1 MCVNLLTRN
10 QQQQANK
17 GKFLMARTL
26 IGTRIRERRRANKLT
41 QTALAKTVGISASYL
56 NLIEH
61 NRRGIAGRTLI
72 SLARELGL
80 QPSDLTE
87 GADAALINT
96 LTEVAKTDP
105 KVSPEVDRIEE
116 FVGRYPGW
124 ANLLSTVSRTT
135 HEQRET
141 LTAMSDQMA
150 HDPFV
155 SETMHQILSN
165 ITAIRST
172 ASILATES
180 DIPKDL
186 YERFLSNLH
195 NDSQRLSDTAQ
206 KMVDFFD
213 KEDKSE
219 PQSATATA
227 THDFWA
233 SNEYVLPESD
243 EPTPPSGPQSAPIL
257 QDSQARFADFNQT
270 MPVDAF
276 VSAAEDQDY
285 DPIALSQVFNVDLIH
300 VLFRMAQMPKDANFP
315 TFGLIEVDMSG
326 AVLMRKPTPELALPL
341 YSSAC
346 PLWPIYRAFA
356 QPGQILRAVLEVPS
370 GDRVLTYALAD
381 PIGAKEYSLP
391 PILRSTMIF
400 SADPKVLGKGHRAPI
415 LAGLHCSVC
424 PRKRCEARRVDY
436 ILA

>member
-1 MCVNLLTRN
+1 
-10 QQQQANK
+10 
-17 GKFLMARTL
+17 MARTL
-26 IGTRIRERRRANKLT
+26 MGTRIRERRRAKKLT
-41 QTALAKTVGISASYL
+41 QTALAKSVGISASYL

-61 NRRGIAGRTLI
+61 NRRGIAGRTMLAI
-72 SLARELGL
+72 ARELGM
-80 QPSDLTE
+80 QPADLTE

-96 LTEVAKTDP
+96 LTESAKADP
-105 KVSPEVDRIEE
+105 KAAPEVDRIEE

-124 ANLLSTVSRTT
+124 AKLLGSMARTT

-141 LTAMSDQMA
+141 LTAMTDQMA

-172 ASILATES
+172 ASILATET
-180 DIPKDL
+180 DIPKDMH
-186 YERFLSNLH
+186 ERFLGNLH
-195 NDSQRLSDTAQ
+195 RDSQRLSDTAQ

-219 PQSATATA
+219 PNAPTTAVA
-227 THDFWA
+227 HDFWA
-233 SNEYVLPESD
+233 TRDYVLSNEPETTFS
-243 EPTPPSGPQSAPIL
+243 SNPQTAPIL
-257 QDSQARFADFNQT
+257 ENSVQRFAQLDQM

-276 VSAAEDQDY
+276 IEAAKKLHY
-285 DPIALSQVFNVDLIH
+285 DPIALSQAFDVDLMQ
-300 VLFRMAQMPKDANFP
+300 VLFRMAQMPSDAPFP

-346 PLWPIYRAFA
+346 PLWPIYRAFS
-356 QPGQILRAVLEVPS
+356 QPAQILRTVMEMPS
-370 GDRVLTYALAD
+370 GDRVLAYALAQ
-381 PIGAKEYSLP
+381 PKGATDYALP

-400 SADPKVLGKGHRAPI
+400 SADPKVLGKDHRTPI

-424 PRKRCEARRVDY
+424 PRKSCDARRVDY

>member
-1 MCVNLLTRN
+1 
-10 QQQQANK
+10 
-17 GKFLMARTL
+17 MARTL
-26 IGTRIRERRRANKLT
+26 MGTRIRERRRAKKLT

-72 SLARELGL
+72 ALARELGM
-80 QPSDLTE
+80 QPSDLSE

-96 LTEVAKTDP
+96 LTEAAKTDP
-105 KVSPEVDRIEE
+105 KSGPEVDRIEE

-124 ANLLSTVSRTT
+124 AKLLSAVSRTT
-135 HEQRET
+135 QEQRET
-141 LTAMSDQMA
+141 LTAITDQMA

-172 ASILATES
+172 SSILATED
-180 DIPKDL
+180 DIPKDMFD
-186 YERFLSNLH
+186 RFLDNLH
-195 NDSQRLSDTAQ
+195 SDSQRLSDTAQ

-213 KEDKSE
+213 REDKAE
-219 PQSATATA
+219 PTSPTTAVA
-227 THDFWA
+227 HDFWA
-233 SNEYVLPESD
+233 SNDYVLS
-243 EPTPPSGPQSAPIL
+243 EPVAEPPSTNPQTAPVL
-257 QDSQARFADFNQT
+257 QNSQHRFATLDAHMPATDF
-270 MPVDAF
+270 AIR
-276 VSAAEDQDY
+276 AADLNY
-285 DPIALSQVFNVDLIH
+285 DPIALSKAFDTDLMH
-300 VLFRMAQMPKDANFP
+300 VLFRMAQMPTNVPFP

-326 AVLMRKPTPELALPL
+326 AVLMRKPTTELALPL

-356 QPGQILRAVLEVPS
+356 QPGQILRATLEMPS
-370 GDRVLTYALAD
+370 GDRVLSYALAK
-381 PIGAKEYSLP
+381 PVGAKDYALP

-400 SADPKVLGKGHRAPI
+400 SADPKVIGKTHRAPI

-424 PRKRCEARRVDY
+424 PRKSCEARRVDY

>member
-1 MCVNLLTRN
+1 
-10 QQQQANK
+10 
-17 GKFLMARTL
+17 MARTL

-41 QTALAKTVGISASYL
+41 QTALAKAVGISASYL

-72 SLARELGL
+72 ALARELGM
-80 QPSDLTE
+80 QPSELTE
-87 GADAALINT
+87 GADAALINA
-96 LTEVAKTDP
+96 LTEAAKTDP
-105 KVSPEVDRIEE
+105 NAVPEVDRIEE

-124 ANLLSTVSRTT
+124 AKLLSSVSRTT
-135 HEQRET
+135 QEQQET

-180 DIPKDL
+180 EIPQDMQD
-186 YERFLSNLH
+186 RFLNNLH
-195 NDSQRLSDTAQ
+195 NDSQRLSDTAE

-213 KEDKSE
+213 RDE
-219 PQSATATA
+219 TADTPTPTTA
-227 THDFWA
+227 VAHDFWA
-233 SNEYVLPESD
+233 TNNYVLENGVSPAPNENA
-243 EPTPPSGPQSAPIL
+243 QSAPIL
-257 QDSQARFADFNQT
+257 KNSITRYSKLDAA
-270 MPVDAF
+270 MPSDTFVEVAEKMQFDPLAISKAFDVD
-276 VSAAEDQDY
+276 VMD
-285 DPIALSQVFNVDLIH
+285 
-300 VLFRMAQMPKDANFP
+300 VLFRLAHMPPDTDFP

-326 AVLMRKPTPELALPL
+326 AVLMRKPTAELTLPL

-346 PLWPIYRAFA
+346 PLWPVYRAFA
-356 QPGQILRAVLEVPS
+356 HPGQILRAPMEMPS
-370 GDRVLTYALAD
+370 GDRVLTYALAEAVGEKD
-381 PIGAKEYSLP
+381 YALP

-400 SADPKVLGKGHRAPI
+400 SANPKVLGKHQPAPV

-424 PRKRCEARRVDY
+424 PRKSCEARRVDY

>member
-1 MCVNLLTRN
+1 
-10 QQQQANK
+10 
-17 GKFLMARTL
+17 MARTL
-26 IGTRIRERRRANKLT
+26 MGTRIRERRRANKLT

-72 SLARELGL
+72 SLARELGM

-96 LTEVAKTDP
+96 LTEAAKADQTAT
-105 KVSPEVDRIEE
+105 PEVDRIEE

-124 ANLLSTVSRTT
+124 AKLLSTVSRTT
-135 HEQRET
+135 QEQHET

-172 ASILATES
+172 ASILATEAN
-180 DIPKDL
+180 IPKDMN
-186 YERFLSNLH
+186 ERFLSNLH
-195 NDSQRLSDTAQ
+195 SDSQRLSDTAQ

-213 KEDKSE
+213 REDKST
-219 PQSATATA
+219 PRPSTAA
-227 THDFWA
+227 VAHDFWE
-233 SNEYVLPESD
+233 SNDFTLAETPE
-243 EPTPPSGPQSAPIL
+243 PAQPVGPQSAPIL
-257 QDSQARFADFNQT
+257 NNSLQRFADLDQT
-270 MPVDAF
+270 MPAEEF
-276 VSAAEDQDY
+276 AQTAAKLKY
-285 DPIALSQVFNVDLIH
+285 DPIALSQTFDTSLVL
-300 VLFRMAQMPKDANFP
+300 VLFRMAQMPNTIDFP

-356 QPGQILRAVLEVPS
+356 QPGQILRTAMEMPS
-370 GDRVLTYALAD
+370 GDRVLAYALAQ
-381 PIGAKEYSLP
+381 PIGLNNYALP

-400 SADPKVLGKGHRAPI
+400 SADTKVLGKNQTTPI

-424 PRKRCEARRVDY
+424 PRKSCDARRVDY

>member
-1 MCVNLLTRN
+1 
-10 QQQQANK
+10 
-17 GKFLMARTL
+17 MARTL
-26 IGTRIRERRRANKLT
+26 MGTRIRERRRAKKLT

-72 SLARELGL
+72 ALARELGM
-80 QPSDLTE
+80 QPSDLSE

-96 LTEVAKTDP
+96 LTEAAKTDP
-105 KVSPEVDRIEE
+105 KSGPEVDRIEE

-124 ANLLSTVSRTT
+124 AKLLSTMSRTT
-135 HEQRET
+135 QEQHET

-172 ASILATES
+172 ASILATE
-180 DIPKDL
+180 DAIPKDM
-186 YERFLSNLH
+186 YERFLGNLH
-195 NDSQRLSDTAQ
+195 SDSQRLSDTAQ

-213 KEDKSE
+213 REDKAE
-219 PQSATATA
+219 PNAPTTAA
-227 THDFWA
+227 AHDFWA
-233 SNEYVLPESD
+233 SNDYVLPGSVN
-243 EPTPPSGPQSAPIL
+243 PAPVNSPQTAPIL
-257 QDSQARFADFNQT
+257 RDSQARFAALNDRMPAQT
-270 MPVDAF
+270 F
-276 VSAAEDQDY
+276 AEKAGELGY
-285 DPIALSQVFNVDLIH
+285 DPIALSKAFDVDLMQ
-300 VLFRMAQMPKDANFP
+300 VLFRMAQMPSDVDFP

-326 AVLMRKPTPELALPL
+326 AVLMRKPTPEIALPL

-356 QPGQILRAVLEVPS
+356 QQGQILRAAMDMPS
-370 GDRVLTYALAD
+370 GDRVLSYALSE
-381 PIGAKEYSLP
+381 PLGAKDYTLP
-391 PILRSTMIF
+391 PMLRSTMIF
-400 SADPKVLGKGHRAPI
+400 SADAKVVGKNHGAPI

-424 PRKRCEARRVDY
+424 PRKSCEARRVDY

>member
-1 MCVNLLTRN
+1 M
-10 QQQQANK
+10 
-17 GKFLMARTL
+17 
-26 IGTRIRERRRANKLT
+26 GTRIRERRRAKKLT

-72 SLARELGL
+72 ALARELGM
-80 QPSDLTE
+80 QPADLSE

-96 LTEVAKTDP
+96 LTEAAKTDS
-105 KVSPEVDRIEE
+105 KSGPEVNRIEE

-124 ANLLSTVSRTT
+124 AKLLSTMSRTT
-135 HEQRET
+135 QEQHET

-172 ASILATES
+172 ASILATED
-180 DIPKDL
+180 DIPKDMH
-186 YERFLSNLH
+186 ERFLSNLH
-195 NDSQRLSDTAQ
+195 SDSQRLSDTAQ

-213 KEDKSE
+213 REDKSE
-219 PQSATATA
+219 PNAPTSAVA
-227 THDFWA
+227 HDFWA
-233 SNEYVLPESD
+233 SHDYHLA
-243 EPTPPSGPQSAPIL
+243 EPTTVPAQTNLQTAPIL
-257 QDSQARFADFNQT
+257 QDSQRRYHDLNNKMPASEFA
-270 MPVDAF
+270 
-276 VSAAEDQDY
+276 SAAVNFHY
-285 DPIALSQVFNVDLIH
+285 DPIALAQTFDADLML
-300 VLFRMAQMPKDANFP
+300 VLFRMAQMPKDVDFP

-326 AVLMRKPTPELALPL
+326 AVLMRKPTTEIALPL

-356 QPGQILRAVLEVPS
+356 QQGQILRAAMDMPS
-370 GDRVLTYALAD
+370 GDRVLTYALSE
-381 PIGAKEYSLP
+381 PIGAKDYALP
-391 PILRSTMIF
+391 PLMRSTMIF
-400 SADPKVLGKGHRAPI
+400 SADARVLGKDRHTPI

-424 PRKRCEARRVDY
+424 PRKSCEARRVDY

>member
-1 MCVNLLTRN
+1 M
-10 QQQQANK
+10 
-17 GKFLMARTL
+17 
-26 IGTRIRERRRANKLT
+26 
-41 QTALAKTVGISASYL
+41 LAI
-56 NLIEH
+56 
-61 NRRGIAGRTLI
+61 
-72 SLARELGL
+72 ARELGM
-80 QPSDLTE
+80 QPADLTE

-96 LTEVAKTDP
+96 LTESAKADP
-105 KVSPEVDRIEE
+105 KAAPEVDRIEE

-124 ANLLSTVSRTT
+124 AKLLGSMARTT

-141 LTAMSDQMA
+141 LTAMTDQMA

-172 ASILATES
+172 ASILATET
-180 DIPKDL
+180 DIPKDM
-186 YERFLSNLH
+186 YERFLGNLH
-195 NDSQRLSDTAQ
+195 SDSQRLSDTAQ

-219 PQSATATA
+219 PSAPTTAVA
-227 THDFWA
+227 HDFWA
-233 SNEYVLPESD
+233 TRDYVLTD
-243 EPTPPSGPQSAPIL
+243 EPETSPFAQSPNRPDRGRQRSTICAIG
-257 QDSQARFADFNQT
+257 Q
-270 MPVDAF
+270 VDA
-276 VSAAEDQDY
+276 SRSR
-285 DPIALSQVFNVDLIH
+285 LSKRLKNCTTTQSRCPKPLTLDLMQ
-300 VLFRMAQMPKDANFP
+300 VLFRMAQMPSDAPFP

-356 QPGQILRAVLEVPS
+356 QPAQILRTVMEMPS
-370 GDRVLTYALAD
+370 GDRVLAYALAQ
-381 PIGAKEYSLP
+381 PKGATDYALP

-400 SADPKVLGKGHRAPI
+400 SADPKVLGKEHRTPI

-424 PRKRCEARRVDY
+424 PRKSCDARRVDY